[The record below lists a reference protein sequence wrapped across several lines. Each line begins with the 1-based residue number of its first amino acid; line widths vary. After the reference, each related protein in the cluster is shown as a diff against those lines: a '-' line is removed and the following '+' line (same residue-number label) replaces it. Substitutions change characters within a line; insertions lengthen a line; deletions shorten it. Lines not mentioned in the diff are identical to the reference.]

1 MPVPNVKNDDRQ
13 NALSFTNSNQF
24 FPNNVTSWYFGNF
37 FCDFILQRV
46 EALCRW
52 VWFWKSI
59 PRDERSLL
67 WIRLKWH
74 AAVSAFVSL
83 SCTETHRH
91 IHIQYQDGDVKNSCF
106 HAISQTFDHKNFLK
120 RPVGGNWQIFVTVKQ
135 ISMKHTNDIDY
146 FVHSLGNLV
155 EAVVKIRLLLIHVSW
170 VSAPIGFRLCRLPN
184 AHQFPRDCPDQKEI

>member
-83 SCTETHRH
+83 SCTETHTGIYTYNPKMEMLRIVVSTLSPRH
-91 IHIQYQDGDVKNSCF
+91 SITKTSLNDLLV
-106 HAISQTFDHKNFLK
+106 
-120 RPVGGNWQIFVTVKQ
+120 VTGK
-135 ISMKHTNDIDY
+135 
-146 FVHSLGNLV
+146 F
-155 EAVVKIRLLLIHVSW
+155 LLLLSKFRWSTPMTSIISFIH
-170 VSAPIGFRLCRLPN
+170 
-184 AHQFPRDCPDQKEI
+184 